1 MANKK
6 YQMKKCMGFVPLLL
20 CLIFL
25 AGLWGCGKQE
35 AEENTETEKESVTQ
49 IVLTTGF
56 DKNEV
61 FRIGKSSCYRDEFMV
76 YLTNIQNRYETVY
89 GDQIFSVSSNG
100 VSMETRL
107 KESAVS
113 IIAQVKTMNLLAEEY
128 QVSLT
133 DEEEKLIA
141 QAASEYYGSLNETE
155 IEAMGVS
162 EELIAQLYR
171 EYLTAHKVYV
181 YIIRDINP
189 EISDDEARNVTV
201 DWIFLRSP
209 EEDGETAALAEE
221 ILGRLK
227 NGEEF
232 YSLAAAY
239 SDDKVVTHTFGKD
252 QVDQA
257 VEDCAFNL
265 AADETSGVV
274 RGAEGYYII
283 HCVSTLD
290 RKETDA
296 NKEKIITRRKK
307 EAFNEVYGTFVDDQV
322 KQFNEELWEE
332 IGMIHDG
339 EVRTESFFDIYN
351 QYFPE
356 E

>member
-1 MANKK
+1 
-6 YQMKKCMGFVPLLL
+6 
-20 CLIFL
+20 
-25 AGLWGCGKQE
+25 
-35 AEENTETEKESVTQ
+35 
-49 IVLTTGF
+49 
-56 DKNEV
+56 
-61 FRIGKSSCYRDEFMV
+61 
-76 YLTNIQNRYETVY
+76 
-89 GDQIFSVSSNG
+89 
-100 VSMETRL
+100 
-107 KESAVS
+107 
-113 IIAQVKTMNLLAEEY
+113 
-128 QVSLT
+128 
-133 DEEEKLIA
+133 
-141 QAASEYYGSLNETE
+141 
-155 IEAMGVS
+155 MGVS